1 MDQVSNMSN
10 IKRIASKNTIYVVLI
25 FLVVLITIASPNFLT
40 IHNIIN
46 LVTTESIKG
55 LLALGVAFCILSKG
69 IDLSPGSIVALSAVV
84 SASLIQDPTY
94 TAQLFK
100 GFDLPPGIDVVIAVL
115 AGVLAGTFFG
125 VVNGSLIALTKIPP
139 FIATL
144 GSMVVVRG
152 LAMLYTN
159 AYPIPMLKPTF
170 KAIGQGSIGIVPNL
184 LIILVLFVIVGW
196 FLLNQTRFGK
206 NVYAI
211 GGNIVAAEVAGINVK
226 KNIIWIY
233 TWSAFCASVA
243 GVLLASR
250 TGSGIATLGLTYE
263 LDAIAAA
270 TIGGV
275 SHNGGVGRIGG
286 VVAGILILGVVNN
299 GLLLLGVS
307 PYIQQLVK
315 GVIIVSAVVFDM
327 RKNAKAA

>member
-1 MDQVSNMSN
+1 MNKSFDV
-10 IKRIASKNTIYVVLI
+10 KKFASKNSIYIVLI
-25 FLVVLITIASPNFLT
+25 FLIIVVTIASPKFLT
-40 IHNIIN
+40 VGNIIN
-46 LVTTESIKG
+46 LFTTESIKG

-69 IDLSPGSIVALSAVV
+69 IDLSLGSIVALSAVV
-84 SASLIQDPTY
+84 SASLIQNPTY
-94 TAQLFK
+94 SAQMFK
-100 GFDLPPGIDVVIAVL
+100 GLDMPIGIGVPVAIIA
-115 AGVLAGTFFG
+115 GILAGTIFG
-125 VVNGSLIALTKIPP
+125 VINGALIAYTKIPP

-159 AYPIPMLKPTF
+159 AYPVPMLKNEF
-170 KAIGQGSIGIVPNL
+170 KTVGQGNILGIPNL
-184 LIILVLFVIVGW
+184 LIILIIFALIAW
-196 FLLNQTRFGK
+196 FLLNHTKFGK

-211 GGNIVAAEVAGINVK
+211 GGNDVAARVAGIKVK
-226 KNIIWIY
+226 KNIILVY
-233 TWSAFCASVA
+233 TWSSFCAAVA
-243 GVLLASR
+243 GVLLAAR
-250 TGSGIATLGLTYE
+250 TGSGIATLGLNYE

-286 VVAGILILGVVNN
+286 VIAGILILGVVNN

-307 PYIQQLVK
+307 PYIQQIVK
-315 GVIIVSAVVFDM
+315 GLIIVGAVVFDM

>member
-1 MDQVSNMSN
+1 M
-10 IKRIASKNTIYVVLI
+10 IA
-25 FLVVLITIASPNFLT
+25 LVIVISIASPNFLT
-40 IHNIIN
+40 FENIIN

-55 LLALGVAFCILSKG
+55 MLALGVAFCILAKG
-69 IDLSPGSIVALSAVV
+69 IDLSVGSIVALSAVV
-84 SASLIQDPTY
+84 SASLIQEPSY
-94 TAQLFK
+94 VAKLFP
-100 GFDLPPGIDVVIAVL
+100 GLDLPGAGGIIVAVM
-115 AGVLAGTFFG
+115 AGILVGTLFG
-125 VVNGSLIALTKIPP
+125 AINGALIAYTKIPP

-159 AYPIPMLKPTF
+159 AYPVPMLKPGF
-170 KAIGQGSIGIVPNL
+170 KAIGQKSILNIPNL
-184 LIILVLFVIVGW
+184 AWILVIFVVVAW
-196 FLLNQTRFGK
+196 FLLNYTRFGS

-211 GGNIVAAEVAGINVK
+211 GGNIEAAKVAGIKVK
-226 KNIIWIY
+226 KNLIWIY
-233 TWSAFCASVA
+233 TWSAFCAAVS

-250 TGSGIATLGLTYE
+250 TGSGIATLGVQYE

-275 SHNGGVGRIGG
+275 SHSGGIGRIGG

-307 PYIQQLVK
+307 PYVQQIVK
-315 GVIIVSAVVFDM
+315 GLIIVSAVVFDM
-327 RKNAKAA
+327 RKHAKAS

>member
-1 MDQVSNMSN
+1 MSN